1 MRHLA
6 LVVLTMAVVA
16 ADAAVL
22 DDCDSLATLGLPPSG
37 CAVTQ
42 VPGRIGQAWQ
52 FAWADNSGNVAVIT
66 GLRGSAAWDAADGI
80 SFWVKGDGS
89 IQLGCLEIIAN
100 AAYSKRYA
108 YTFRIDSTAWTQH
121 IVRWADMA
129 PEFANPAM
137 VDPRIDPA
145 SSTPP
150 SQIESIR
157 FYKWY
162 YWGTVPAHTYA
173 IDDIQLVDTIA
184 PDTRDLRPV
193 GDPLARVK
201 ARLVAGQPVSVVTMG
216 DSLTDVRHQAQ
227 ASTNTSWPAYLEQRL
242 EFATASDVTITN
254 VAVGGNMTP
263 HGVVLMQR
271 WLPTLPQPDLV
282 IILFGYN
289 DVDGVGNGTTLE
301 MLMKDAVR
309 RVRAATN
316 GASDILLINNI
327 PDKADGDARPYVPAA
342 ILAAATAE
350 NAGIADTYALFTAQT
365 DAVRETWYYDAVH
378 INSAGQ
384 GSVAGVV
391 EAVLLASG
399 SGTTTSGGTTTGGT
413 TTSGTGTTGGTTTG
427 GAATSGGTTGGAGGG
442 SSSSSSGND
451 VGCGRGG
458 GVAAAIG
465 VGLMLALGLRRN
477 RG

>member
-1 MRHLA
+1 M
-6 LVVLTMAVVA
+6 
-16 ADAAVL
+16 
-22 DDCDSLATLGLPPSG
+22 
-37 CAVTQ
+37 
-42 VPGRIGQAWQ
+42 
-52 FAWADNSGNVAVIT
+52 
-66 GLRGSAAWDAADGI
+66 
-80 SFWVKGDGS
+80 
-89 IQLGCLEIIAN
+89 
-100 AAYSKRYA
+100 
-108 YTFRIDSTAWTQH
+108 
-121 IVRWADMA
+121 RWADLA

-162 YWGTVPAHTYA
+162 YWGVVPAHTYA

-201 ARLVAGQPVSVVTMG
+201 AKLQADLPISIVTMG
-216 DSLTDVRHQAQ
+216 DSLTDINHGAQ
-227 ASTNTSWPAYLEQRL
+227 RSTNTSWPAYLKDRL
-242 EFATASDVTITN
+242 EAATTSDVTITN

-271 WLPTLPQPDLV
+271 WLATLPQPDLV

-327 PDKADGDARPYVPAA
+327 PDKADGDARPYVAAA

-365 DAVRETWYYDAVH
+365 DAVRETWYFDAVH

-384 GSVAGVV
+384 SSVAGVV

-399 SGTTTSGGTTTGGT
+399 GGTTTSGGTTTGGT

-427 GAATSGGTTGGAGGG
+427 SATTGGATTTGGTTGGG
-442 SSSSSSGND
+442 SSSSSSNND

-458 GVAAAIG
+458 GAAAAIG